1 MYRGFNDNILSL
13 IENTP
18 DLILINIAERVK
30 QRRLELNWTQQ
41 YISTKSGVPLPTYR
55 RFERTGEISLR
66 GLIMIAFSMDLESY
80 FDKLFEKRVYNSID
94 EIINIKE
101 KIQRK
106 RGRIDE

>member
-1 MYRGFNDNILSL
+1 
-13 IENTP
+13 
-18 DLILINIAERVK
+18 
-30 QRRLELNWTQQ
+30 
-41 YISTKSGVPLPTYR
+41 
-55 RFERTGEISLR
+55 
-66 GLIMIAFSMDLESY
+66 MIAFSMDLESY

>member
-41 YISTKSGVPLPTYR
+41 
-55 RFERTGEISLR
+55 
-66 GLIMIAFSMDLESY
+66 
-80 FDKLFEKRVYNSID
+80 
-94 EIINIKE
+94 
-101 KIQRK
+101 
-106 RGRIDE
+106 